1 MEYNEEMLDSPETL
15 AEVESMIKENLENK
29 VAVPMNRAQRRAAKK
44 RGGKTGQQQLDLIT
58 NTAKKLNYINLIQKL
73 REKNKEN
80 KNNENITKNN

>member
-1 MEYNEEMLDSPETL
+1 MEYNEEILDSPETL

-29 VAVPMNRAQRRAAKK
+29 VTVPMNRAQRRAAKK

-58 NTAKKLNYINLIQKL
+58 STAKKLNYINLIQKL

-80 KNNENITKNN
+80 KNNEATED